1 MSKYISL
8 TAICPVVMPI
18 HPYPKPS
25 VLGYGLLATKV
36 KYLKMADW
44 EKWIFGFTKVQV
56 FFIIT
61 IIIFIYALS
70 RITAPIDTQIIERYN
85 DVTNTT
91 YTREYYVVPNY
102 VNQNYLVLGYILL
115 GGLVISFLTKA
126 STTDMISIEEAI
138 QIMDKY
144 LKGRKSIT
152 TLSGE
157 IIEVSKYFIDSNFL
171 LPEEVTDE
179 GRIPFRY
186 VLQIRII
193 DLDENEIYLKG
204 YVHPFKRYIG
214 GFVEMDGALGEK
226 DKCSDCGKEYDIKVL
241 KTEDYKK
248 WQRIKEDFKR
258 D

>member
-1 MSKYISL
+1 
-8 TAICPVVMPI
+8 
-18 HPYPKPS
+18 
-25 VLGYGLLATKV
+25 
-36 KYLKMADW
+36 MAEL
-44 EKWIFGFTKVQV
+44 EKWFFGFTKLQV
-56 FFIIT
+56 FFIVAIA
-61 IIIFIYALS
+61 IFIFALS
-70 RITAPIDTQIIERYN
+70 KITAPIDTQTIDRYN
-85 DVTNTT
+85 NATNTT
-91 YTREYYVVPNY
+91 FTREYYVVPNY
-102 VNQNYLVLGYILL
+102 VNQNYVALGYILL
-115 GGLVISFLTKA
+115 GGLVLSFLAKE
-126 STTDMISIEEAI
+126 SKTDMASIEEAI
-138 QIMDKY
+138 GIMDKY

-152 TLSGE
+152 TSSGE
-157 IIEVSKYFIDSNFL
+157 IIEISKYHIDPNFL

-193 DLDENEIYLKG
+193 DLDGNEIYLKG

-214 GFVEMDGALGEK
+214 GFVEIDGALGEI

>member
-1 MSKYISL
+1 M
-8 TAICPVVMPI
+8 AE
-18 HPYPKPS
+18 
-25 VLGYGLLATKV
+25 
-36 KYLKMADW
+36 LK
-44 EKWIFGFTKVQV
+44 KRIFGFTKPQI
-56 FFIIT
+56 FFIVAIA
-61 IIIFIYALS
+61 IFIFALS
-70 RITAPIDTQIIERYN
+70 KITSPIDTQTIERYN
-85 DVTNTT
+85 NITNTT
-91 YTREYYVVPNY
+91 YTREYYIVPNY
-102 VNQNYLVLGYILL
+102 VNQNYMALGFILL
-115 GGLVISFLTKA
+115 GGLVLSLLVKESKA
-126 STTDMISIEEAI
+126 DMASIEEAI
-138 QIMDKY
+138 GIMDKY

-157 IIEVSKYFIDSNFL
+157 IIEISKYYIDPNFL
-171 LPEEVTDE
+171 LPEEITDE

-193 DLDENEIYLKG
+193 DLDGNEIYLKG

-214 GFVEMDGALGEK
+214 GFIEMDGALGEK